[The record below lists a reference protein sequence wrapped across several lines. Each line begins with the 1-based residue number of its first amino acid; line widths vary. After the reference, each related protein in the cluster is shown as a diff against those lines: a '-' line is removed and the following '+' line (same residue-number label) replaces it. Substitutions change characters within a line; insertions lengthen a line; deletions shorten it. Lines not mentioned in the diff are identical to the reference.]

1 MSCGPGLS
9 DRLQAAALTAMQELH
24 PFRRSVS
31 MVDKSQY
38 DTISAPMLVSG
49 AGHDAMAMSHLT
61 QVGMLFVRCTGGI
74 SHSPAEHVLDDDIW
88 ASSLALLRFMEGV
101 LGDLSFWN
109 M

>member
-1 MSCGPGLS
+1 MFMHTLLQHEAAAMSCGPGLS

-31 MVDKSQY
+31 MVDESQY

-61 QVGMLFVRCTGGI
+61 QVRCFHQK
-74 SHSPAEHVLDDDIW
+74 HSIV
-88 ASSLALLRFMEGV
+88 S
-101 LGDLSFWN
+101 
-109 M
+109 